1 MLGLEVTAHAAERL
15 RQRGHRER
23 DLELVA
29 GYGTPTAGGCV
40 LTRADADR
48 AIAACH
54 RMIRDLDR
62 LAGTAIFT
70 TGPVVKTIYRP
81 KASQL
86 HGMLSDKPRKPR
98 VRRKARACRKAQA
111 GRAGRRWRQAR

>member
-70 TGPVVKTIYRP
+70 AGPVVKTIYRP
-81 KASQL
+81 SQSQM
-86 HGMLSDKPRKPR
+86 HGMLSDKPRKSR
-98 VRRKARACRKAQA
+98 ARGGAHAD
-111 GRAGRRWRQAR
+111 RAGRRRWQAR